1 MRAQGTRYCPSCGQ
15 DSALEATLEGAYVM
29 MSCANCGLGLGLK
42 VANQEEIHVL
52 QNAPPGGAAT
62 TAPAGLARVE
72 LQKRS
77 VPVTGAVERPS
88 PPDPRSATPAPRLGG
103 PQASGESSGE
113 LLGSGESV
121 LSTQSMQAIQIAM
134 PPPAG
139 GPMGTDAGLGG
150 PVRQMRS
157 VFLVEDS
164 AFLRQVSRDLLTSR
178 SLAREVVECADGLA
192 FLEEF
197 TRATVAGRKPELVIL
212 DVRMPEVDG
221 REAAFALR
229 AIEAGL
235 GVKRTPILFFSAVLC
250 DEPFKQVLVDLG
262 NAKYIRKAEGGDV
275 QQLGERI
282 VAVLERLVGTR
293 K

>member
-1 MRAQGTRYCPSCGQ
+1 MRVPGTKYCPSCGQ
-15 DSALEATLEGAYVM
+15 DVPLDATLEGAYLM
-29 MSCANCGLGLGLK
+29 MSCTNCGLGLGLK
-42 VANQEEIHVL
+42 VANSEEIHLFQSGTPPV
-52 QNAPPGGAAT
+52 APVPPVA
-62 TAPAGLARVE
+62 AGLARVG

-77 VPVTGAVERPS
+77 VPVVGAVERPA
-88 PPDPRSATPAPRLGG
+88 PADPRSAGAAPPLA
-103 PQASGESSGE
+103 PEASGEMF
-113 LLGSGESV
+113 GSGESV
-121 LSTQSMQAIQIAM
+121 LNTQAMQAVQVM
-134 PPPAG
+134 QPPAASG
-139 GPMGTDAGLGG
+139 GATAAEPSLGG
-150 PVRQMRS
+150 PVRQMRC

-164 AFLRQVSRDLLTSR
+164 AFLRQVARDLLTTR
-178 SLAREVVECADGLA
+178 NLAKEVIESADGPA

-197 TRATVAGRKPELVIL
+197 TRATLAGRKPELVIL
-212 DVRMPEVDG
+212 DVRMPDLDG
-221 REAAFALR
+221 REVAFALR

-250 DEPFKQVLVDLG
+250 DEPFKQVLADLG